1 MLTALRTS
9 QRFGKT
15 ELEVCFYSFPIPIE
29 ALWFYKDKTISQ
41 TRLIVGINVQETE
54 VMLLVNNKRVMV
66 HGFIA
71 SHLINGLMST
81 DIELYSCQVR
91 NIMGNLD
98 VSFLNINNSR
108 NLTRSNGNFFLF
120 TSYQYHVYTYILLV
134 IEILK

>member
-1 MLTALRTS
+1 MLTALHTS

-54 VMLLVNNKRVMV
+54 VMLLVNKKRVMV
-66 HGFIA
+66 HGFIT
-71 SHLINGLMST
+71 SHLIDGLMST

-108 NLTRSNGNFFLF
+108 NLTRSNGNFFCF
-120 TSYQYHVYTYILLV
+120 YILSVSCLYV
-134 IEILK
+134 HITSN